1 MERLENCLIGIGL
14 FLRISRAVQLP
25 VPRKTIR
32 SIHTQVANL
41 SENNWLLPFSRQ
53 LIQDENGVTV
63 VSILG
68 TDYSIK
74 APAGEEITLL
84 QATGMLKKALAETKR
99 RYPTLIGD
107 RLLVLAALNLCS
119 QQIEMQQQ
127 HREELDRC
135 REQVDATVDVISK
148 TIAQG

>member
-1 MERLENCLIGIGL
+1 M
-14 FLRISRAVQLP
+14 
-25 VPRKTIR
+25 
-32 SIHTQVANL
+32 
-41 SENNWLLPFSRQ
+41 
-53 LIQDENGVTV
+53 IQDENGVTV

-68 TDYSIK
+68 SDYSIK

-99 RYPTLIGD
+99 RYPSLIGD

-119 QQIEMQQQ
+119 QQIELQQQ